1 MQRVVTFFN
10 DDGDLIAPSHVM
22 GNFLAK
28 SNLNTSH
35 VLGWSLELDQQVLTK
50 LFVRA
55 RAEERRGENLPLV
68 QPVPPTLLQ
77 SELVLSD
84 RGTSRYRALETTA
97 TIRLARQSALSF
109 SYTRSDSRGDLNTL
123 GTNLGTFEKAVITP
137 DRYALSRSDS
147 PNRLLVWGDI
157 DAFKGLTVSPALDV
171 HTGFP
176 FAFFDADRHV
186 PNEIDFGRLPQTVT
200 LDLGLYRDF
209 RLAAVERQA
218 RLRLGLRFYNLTN
231 HFNPRD
237 ADLGENET
245 ETAPLLKGFLNNAG
259 RAYRLSAVFSF

>member
-1 MQRVVTFFN
+1 
-10 DDGDLIAPSHVM
+10 
-22 GNFLAK
+22 
-28 SNLNTSH
+28 
-35 VLGWSLELDQQVLTK
+35 LGWNLELDQQVLSR

-68 QPVPPTLLQ
+68 TPVPPTLAQ
-77 SELVLSD
+77 SQLVLSD
-84 RGTSRYRALETTA
+84 QGTSRYRALETTV
-97 TIRLARQSALSF
+97 TFRPGRKSVVNF
-109 SYTRSDSRGDLNTL
+109 SYTRSDSRGDLNTFGTIL
-123 GTNLGTFEKAVITP
+123 GPLQKAVITP

-147 PNRLLVWGDI
+147 PNRFLVWGDVASLKSI
-157 DAFKGLTVSPALDV
+157 MVSPALDV

-186 PNEIDFGRLPQTVT
+186 PNEIDFGRLPQTVS

-209 RLAAVERQA
+209 RLRALEPQA
-218 RLRLGLRFYNLTN
+218 RLRLGLRVYNLTN

-237 ADLGENET
+237 ANLGENAT
-245 ETAPLLKGFLNNAG
+245 ETAPLLKGYLNNAG